1 MEKLGTWINSSSWQ
15 GVHQLR
21 KGYIIYM
28 VMQKN
33 KILFHQREEISF
45 VQTKTEAWCAW
56 LYLKSTE
63 KDLFLLM
70 QNGCLKENKCRNTDF
85 RNAPWDTLFL
95 KLNTFVWVLY
105 SCRNSVQLYN
115 HKSIRNVLNW
125 PLSKHPARLLQEP
138 FYLII

>member
-1 MEKLGTWINSSSWQ
+1 M
-15 GVHQLR
+15 
-21 KGYIIYM
+21 
-28 VMQKN
+28 MQKN
-33 KILFHQREEISF
+33 KVLFHQREEISF

-105 SCRNSVQLYN
+105 SFRNSVQLYN

-125 PLSKHPARLLQEP
+125 PLSNHLARLLQEP